1 MHDIQAKM
9 NNLSLSAQKVRLVI
23 DMVRGKSANEALE
36 ILRFVNKRAALPVQ
50 KLVAS
55 AVANAEENFGVSRDD
70 LFVAKITADEA
81 PTRKWR
87 RFGARGRFKP
97 GTASQFTRDS
107 HLARARSLRRILWV
121 VKYILLVFV

>member
-1 MHDIQAKM
+1 MQDIQAKAR
-9 NNLSLSAQKVRLVI
+9 NLSLSAQKVRTVI

-36 ILRFVNKRAALPVQ
+36 ILRFVNKRAALHVH
-50 KLVAS
+50 KVLAS

-97 GTASQFTRDS
+97 I
-107 HLARARSLRRILWV
+107 LRRTSHVTVILRERGRAA
-121 VKYILLVFV
+121 